1 MLRTQMHVHFGCTG
15 ACAGL
20 TFITYADG
28 VCLTDT
34 KLAEPYF

>member
-1 MLRTQMHVHFGCTG
+1 MLRTQRCTFTLD
-15 ACAGL
+15 AGL
-20 TFITYADG
+20 IFITYADG